1 MSDGEKHFRWSL
13 VWIPLAVL
21 AAMWLMNGVEPAG
34 TWNEFMNAIG
44 IENKP
49 RYTAIAILG
58 TLICSALIVARVL
71 GYGKEEGE

>member
-13 VWIPLAVL
+13 VWVPLAVL
-21 AAMWLMNGVEPAG
+21 AAVWLMNGVKPAG
-34 TWNEFMNAIG
+34 SWDDFMDAIG
-44 IENKP
+44 IANKP

-71 GYGKEEGE
+71 GYGKEEEE